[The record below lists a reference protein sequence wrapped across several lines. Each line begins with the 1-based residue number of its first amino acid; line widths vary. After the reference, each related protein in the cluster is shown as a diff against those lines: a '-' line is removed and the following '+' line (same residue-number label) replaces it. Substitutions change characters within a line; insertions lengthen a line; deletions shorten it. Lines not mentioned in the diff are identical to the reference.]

1 MGAIVTKK
9 STARTF
15 TKYFRLPP
23 IQRNFSYPKSVG
35 LKQHRFD
42 CPRCNIMEATTLV
55 PAEKQRYQK
64 HLNLPEIGQQGQLR
78 LKNARVLVVG
88 AGGLGCPV
96 LLYLTAAGVGTI
108 GVIDPDVVDL
118 SNLQRQVIYT
128 TDEVGKPK
136 AKMAVSHLNRL
147 NPDLTFD
154 TYAMVLDSSNA
165 RGIIDAYDIVVDCT
179 DNFKVRYLV
188 NDVCVTLGKPFV
200 YGAIHRFEGQVA
212 VLNADLGTGPSGLAR
227 RGPTYRC
234 LFPDYPN
241 EIEIPNC
248 NDTGVLGVLPGVIG
262 TYQANEVIKL
272 ITGIGQSLSEHL
284 LMVDLLTMSQQKI
297 KIKRRADADELARQG
312 LASSNSRPAPGAT
325 GPQKLSVHELA
336 ERLALGEDIFLL
348 DVRERPEYDL
358 CHMEGAV
365 LIPVGMIPNNRK
377 RIPTD
382 RPVVVYCHHGIRSD
396 NVVQYLYAQ
405 EGLTNLYNLD
415 GGINAW
421 ARDIEPEMA
430 VY

>member
-1 MGAIVTKK
+1 
-9 STARTF
+9 
-15 TKYFRLPP
+15 
-23 IQRNFSYPKSVG
+23 
-35 LKQHRFD
+35 
-42 CPRCNIMEATTLV
+42 MEATTLV

-64 HLNLPEIGQQGQLR
+64 HLNLPEIGTKGQLR

-118 SNLQRQVIYT
+118 SNLQRQVLYT

-136 AKMAVSHLNRL
+136 VKAAINHLNRL
-147 NPDLTFD
+147 NPDITFD
-154 TYAMVLDSSNA
+154 TFTTALDITNA
-165 RGIIDAYDIVVDCT
+165 RAIIDAYDIVVDCT

-188 NDVCVTLGKPFV
+188 NDVCVAQGKPFV

-212 VLNADLGTGPSGLAR
+212 VLNADLGDGK

-234 LFPDYPN
+234 LFPEYPN
-241 EIEIPNC
+241 DIEIPNC

-272 ITGIGQSLSEHL
+272 ITDIGQSLGEHL
-284 LMVDLLTMSQQKI
+284 LMVDLLNMSQQKI
-297 KIKRRADADELARQG
+297 KTKRRADAEKIAREG
-312 LASSNSRPAPGAT
+312 LISAGSRPNPAAL
-325 GPQKLSVHELA
+325 GPQKISVQELA
-336 ERLALGEDIFLL
+336 DRLALGEDLFLL
-348 DVRERPEYDL
+348 DVRERPEFEL
-358 CHMEGAV
+358 CHLEGAV

-382 RPVVVYCHHGIRSD
+382 KPVIVYCHHGIRSA
-396 NVVQYLYAQ
+396 NVAQYLYAQ
-405 EGLTNLYNLD
+405 GGLTNLFNLD

-430 VY
+430 IY

>member
-1 MGAIVTKK
+1 
-9 STARTF
+9 
-15 TKYFRLPP
+15 
-23 IQRNFSYPKSVG
+23 
-35 LKQHRFD
+35 
-42 CPRCNIMEATTLV
+42 MEATTLV

-64 HLNLPEIGQQGQLR
+64 HLNLPELGTAGQLR

-118 SNLQRQVIYT
+118 SNLQRQVLYT

-136 AKMAVSHLNRL
+136 AKTAVAHLNRL
-147 NPDLTFD
+147 NPDITFD
-154 TYAMVLDSSNA
+154 TYTSALDTGNA
-165 RGIIDAYDIVVDCT
+165 RTVIQEYDIVVDCT

-188 NDVCVTLGKPFV
+188 NDVCVALGKPFV

-212 VLNADLGTGPSGLAR
+212 VLNADLGDGQ

-234 LFPDYPN
+234 LFPEYPN
-241 EIEIPNC
+241 DIEIPNC
-248 NDTGVLGVLPGVIG
+248 NDTGVLGVLPGVVG

-272 ITGIGQSLSEHL
+272 ITGIGQPLTQQL
-284 LMVDLLTMSQQKI
+284 LMIDLLSMGQQKI
-297 KIKRRADADELARQG
+297 RTKRRADADELARQG
-312 LASSNSRPAPGAT
+312 LATGNKASTVAA
-325 GPQKLSVHELA
+325 GPQKMSVQELA
-336 ERLALGEDIFLL
+336 ERLDKNDSIFLL

-358 CHMEGAV
+358 CHLDGAT

-382 RPVVVYCHHGIRSD
+382 RPVVVYCHHGMRSA

>member
-1 MGAIVTKK
+1 
-9 STARTF
+9 
-15 TKYFRLPP
+15 
-23 IQRNFSYPKSVG
+23 
-35 LKQHRFD
+35 
-42 CPRCNIMEATTLV
+42 MEATTLV

-64 HLNLPEIGQQGQLR
+64 HLNLPEIGTQGQLR

-96 LLYLTAAGVGTI
+96 LLYLTAAGVGRI

-128 TDEVGKPK
+128 TDEVGNPK
-136 AKMAVSHLNRL
+136 AKAAVSHLKRL
-147 NPDLTFD
+147 NPELTFD
-154 TYAMVLDSSNA
+154 TYTTTLDISNA
-165 RGIIDAYDIVVDCT
+165 RAIISEYDIVVDCT

-212 VLNADLGTGPSGLAR
+212 VLNADLGDGR
-227 RGPTYRC
+227 KGPTYRC
-234 LFPDYPN
+234 LFPEYPN

-272 ITGIGQSLSEHL
+272 ITGIGQPLNEHL
-284 LMVDLLTMSQQKI
+284 LMVDLLAMSQQKI
-297 KIKRRADADELARQG
+297 KTKRRADADDLARQG
-312 LASSNSRPAPGAT
+312 LASAGVRPAPGPS
-325 GPQKLSVHELA
+325 GPQKMSARELA
-336 ERLALGEDIFLL
+336 HRLADGEPVFLL
-348 DVRERPEYDL
+348 DVRERTEYEL
-358 CHMEGAV
+358 CHLDGAV
-365 LIPVGMIPNNRK
+365 LIPIDMIPNNRK

-382 RPVVVYCHHGIRSD
+382 RPVVVYCHHGIRSA
-396 NVVQYLYAQ
+396 NVAQYLYAQ
-405 EGLTNLYNLD
+405 DGLTNLYNLE

-421 ARDIEPEMA
+421 AREIEPEMA

>member
-1 MGAIVTKK
+1 
-9 STARTF
+9 
-15 TKYFRLPP
+15 
-23 IQRNFSYPKSVG
+23 
-35 LKQHRFD
+35 
-42 CPRCNIMEATTLV
+42 MEATTLV
-55 PAEKQRYQK
+55 PSEKQRYQK
-64 HLNLPEIGQQGQLR
+64 HLNLPEIGSAGQLR
-78 LKNARVLVVG
+78 LKNSRVLVVG

-108 GVIDPDVVDL
+108 GVIDPDRVDL
-118 SNLQRQVIYT
+118 SNLQRQVLYT
-128 TDEVGKPK
+128 TDEIGKPK
-136 AKMAVSHLNRL
+136 AKIAVNHLNRL
-147 NPDLTFD
+147 NPDITFD
-154 TYAMVLDSSNA
+154 TYTMSLDISNA
-165 RGIIDAYDIVVDCT
+165 RAIINAYDIVVDCT

-188 NDVCVTLGKPFV
+188 NDICVTMGKPFV

-212 VLNADLGTGPSGLAR
+212 VLNADLGDGR

-234 LFPDYPN
+234 MFPEYPN
-241 EIEIPNC
+241 EVEIPNC

-272 ITGIGQSLSEHL
+272 ITGIGQSLNEHL
-284 LMVDLLTMSQQKI
+284 LMVDLLSMSQQKI
-297 KIKRRADADELARQG
+297 KNKRRIDAIELAQKG
-312 LASSNSRPAPGAT
+312 LDTAGLRPTLGES
-325 GPQKLSVHELA
+325 GPQKMSVQELA
-336 ERLALGEDIFLL
+336 ERLTLGDEIFLL

-358 CHMEGAV
+358 CHLEGSV

-382 RPVVVYCHHGIRSD
+382 RPVVIYCHHGIRSA
-396 NVVQYLYAQ
+396 NVAQYLYAQ
-405 EGLTNLYNLD
+405 GGLTNLYNLD

>member
-1 MGAIVTKK
+1 ML
-9 STARTF
+9 S
-15 TKYFRLPP
+15 
-23 IQRNFSYPKSVG
+23 
-35 LKQHRFD
+35 FD
-42 CPRCNIMEATTLV
+42 TMEATTLV

-64 HLNLPEIGQQGQLR
+64 HLNLPEIGAAGQLR
-78 LKNARVLVVG
+78 LKNTRVLVVG

-118 SNLQRQVIYT
+118 SNLQRQVLYT

-136 AKMAVSHLNRL
+136 AKIAVNHLNRL
-147 NPDLTFD
+147 NPDITFD
-154 TYAMVLDSSNA
+154 TYTMALDGSNA
-165 RGIIDAYDIVVDCT
+165 RGIIESYDIIVDCT

-212 VLNADLGTGPSGLAR
+212 VLNADLGNGQ

-234 LFPDYPN
+234 LFPEYPN
-241 EIEIPNC
+241 DIEIPNC

-272 ITGIGQSLSEHL
+272 ITGIGQSLTEHL
-284 LMVDLLTMSQQKI
+284 LMVDLLTMNQQRI
-297 KIKRRADADELARQG
+297 KTKRRADADELARQG
-312 LASSNSRPAPGAT
+312 LSNTNRPAPVAS
-325 GPQKLSVHELA
+325 GPLKMSVQELA
-336 ERLALGEDIFLL
+336 DRLALGEDIFLL

-358 CHMEGAV
+358 CHLEGSV

-382 RPVVVYCHHGIRSD
+382 KPVVVYCHHGIRSA
-396 NVVQYLYAQ
+396 NVINYLYAQ
-405 EGLTNLYNLD
+405 GGLTNLYNLD

-430 VY
+430 IY

>member
-1 MGAIVTKK
+1 
-9 STARTF
+9 
-15 TKYFRLPP
+15 
-23 IQRNFSYPKSVG
+23 
-35 LKQHRFD
+35 
-42 CPRCNIMEATTLV
+42 
-55 PAEKQRYQK
+55 
-64 HLNLPEIGQQGQLR
+64 
-78 LKNARVLVVG
+78 
-88 AGGLGCPV
+88 
-96 LLYLTAAGVGTI
+96 
-108 GVIDPDVVDL
+108 IDPDVVDL
-118 SNLQRQVIYT
+118 SNLQRQVLYT
-128 TDEVGKPK
+128 TDEVGKSK
-136 AKMAVSHLNRL
+136 VKTAVSHLNRL

-154 TYAMVLDSSNA
+154 TYTSALDTGNA
-165 RGIIDAYDIVVDCT
+165 RTVIQEYDIVVDCT

-188 NDVCVTLGKPFV
+188 NDVCVSLGKPFV

-212 VLNADLGTGPSGLAR
+212 VLNADLGDGQ

-234 LFPDYPN
+234 LFPEYPN
-241 EIEIPNC
+241 DLEIPNC

-272 ITGIGQSLSEHL
+272 ITGIGQPLTQQL
-284 LMVDLLTMSQQKI
+284 LMIDLLSMDQQKI
-297 KIKRRADADELARQG
+297 RTKRRADAEELARQG
-312 LASSNSRPAPGAT
+312 LATGNRAPATTA
-325 GPQKLSVHELA
+325 GPQKMSVQELA
-336 ERLALGEDIFLL
+336 DRLGKGDDIFLL

-358 CHMEGAV
+358 CHLDGAT

-382 RPVVVYCHHGIRSD
+382 RLVVVYCHHGMRSS

>member
-1 MGAIVTKK
+1 
-9 STARTF
+9 
-15 TKYFRLPP
+15 
-23 IQRNFSYPKSVG
+23 
-35 LKQHRFD
+35 
-42 CPRCNIMEATTLV
+42 MEATTLV

-64 HLNLPEIGQQGQLR
+64 HLNLPELGTAGQLR

-118 SNLQRQVIYT
+118 SNLQRQVLYT

-136 AKMAVSHLNRL
+136 AKIAVAHLNRL
-147 NPDLTFD
+147 NPDITFD
-154 TYAMVLDSSNA
+154 TYTSALDTGNA
-165 RGIIDAYDIVVDCT
+165 RTVIQEYDIIVDCT

-188 NDVCVTLGKPFV
+188 NDVCVALGKPFV

-212 VLNADLGTGPSGLAR
+212 VLNADLGNGQ

-234 LFPDYPN
+234 LFPEYPSD
-241 EIEIPNC
+241 IEIPNC

-272 ITGIGQSLSEHL
+272 IAGIGQPLTQQL
-284 LMVDLLTMSQQKI
+284 LMIDLLSMEQQKI
-297 KIKRRADADELARQG
+297 RTKRRTDADELARQG
-312 LASSNSRPAPGAT
+312 LTTGNKVSAAAA
-325 GPQKLSVHELA
+325 GPQKMSVQELA
-336 ERLALGEDIFLL
+336 ERLDRNDSIFLL

-358 CHMEGAV
+358 CHLDGAT
-365 LIPVGMIPNNRK
+365 LIPVSMIPNNRK

-382 RPVVVYCHHGIRSD
+382 RPVVVYCHHGMRSA

>member
-1 MGAIVTKK
+1 
-9 STARTF
+9 
-15 TKYFRLPP
+15 
-23 IQRNFSYPKSVG
+23 
-35 LKQHRFD
+35 
-42 CPRCNIMEATTLV
+42 MEATTLV
-55 PAEKQRYQK
+55 PAEQQRYQK
-64 HLNLPEIGQQGQLR
+64 HLNLPEIGAKGQLQ

-118 SNLQRQVIYT
+118 SNLQRQVLYT

-136 AKMAVSHLNRL
+136 AKVAVSHLNRL
-147 NPDLTFD
+147 NPELTFD
-154 TYAMVLDSSNA
+154 TYTMALDISNA
-165 RGIIDAYDIVVDCT
+165 RSIIEAYDIVVDCT

-188 NDVCVTLGKPFV
+188 NDVCVTLDKPFV

-212 VLNADLGTGPSGLAR
+212 VLNADLGDGK

-234 LFPDYPN
+234 LFPEYPN

-272 ITGIGQSLSEHL
+272 ITGIGQSLNEHL
-284 LMVDLLTMSQQKI
+284 LMLDLLSMNQQKI
-297 KIKRRADADELARQG
+297 KTKRRADALEVAREG
-312 LASSNSRPAPGAT
+312 LLSAGSRPAPGT
-325 GPQKLSVHELA
+325 LGPQKISVQELSD
-336 ERLALGEDIFLL
+336 RLALGEDLFLL

-358 CHMEGAV
+358 CHLEGAV

-382 RPVVVYCHHGIRSD
+382 RPVIVYCHHGIRSA

-405 EGLTNLYNLD
+405 GGLTNLYNLD